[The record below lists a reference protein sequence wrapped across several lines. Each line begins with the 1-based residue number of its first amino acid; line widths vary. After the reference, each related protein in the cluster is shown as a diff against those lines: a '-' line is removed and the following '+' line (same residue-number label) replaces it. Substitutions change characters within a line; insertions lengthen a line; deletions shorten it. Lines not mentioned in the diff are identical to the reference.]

1 MNKMCI
7 SFGYNVEKY
16 NVGELN
22 STWEKNCFAFLKIY
36 NITITITRIPN
47 Q

>member
-1 MNKMCI
+1 MNKMWI

-16 NVGELN
+16 NVDELN